1 MGIGEFARLAGL
13 SPKALRLYDELDLLV
28 PVRVGPENGY
38 RWYSAEQLGP
48 ARLAGALRQLGMP
61 LAQVRDVVAAR
72 PPAAA
77 ALIRAWWTATECDH
91 AARRQLAAYLVDQL
105 NGKSPVM
112 YEVNVR
118 EIPARHLLCLHRTA
132 VDQDAVVAL
141 GKQFIAMLRD
151 HQLPRLDGRAG
162 APFLIYHGEVSADS
176 DGPVEWC
183 KPVPADQAAELAA
196 AVPDLTLRTEPAHEE
211 AFVPLGKGPVS
222 PAQWQLASQSLHSWA
237 GVQHRRP
244 SDLGIRVT
252 FLTSGPV
259 TPASTPDCD
268 FAVPLGAAVRAGA

>member
-1 MGIGEFARLAGL
+1 VDLMGIGEFARLAGL
-13 SPKALRLYDELDLLV
+13 SPKALRLYYELDLLV
-28 PVRVGPENGY
+28 PARVDPENGY
-38 RWYSAEQLGP
+38 RWYSEEQLGP

-77 ALIRAWWTATECDH
+77 ARIRAWWSAAECDL

-112 YEVNVR
+112 YEVDVR

-141 GKQFIAMLRD
+141 GKQFIAMLQD
-151 HQLPRLDGRAG
+151 HQLPRLEDRAG
-162 APFLIYHGEVSADS
+162 AAFLIYHGEVSADS

-183 KPVPADQAAELAA
+183 KPVPAEQAAGLAA
-196 AVPDLTLRTEPAHEE
+196 AVPDLTLRTEPAHQE
-211 AFVPLGKGPVS
+211 AFVPLGRGPVS
-222 PAQWQLASQSLHSWA
+222 PAQWQLASQALHSWA
-237 GVQHRRP
+237 SSQHQMP
-244 SDLGIRVT
+244 SDLGVRVT
-252 FLTSGPV
+252 FLATGPL

-268 FAVPLGAAVRAGA
+268 FAVPLGGS